1 MKNPTPVPRWWL
13 PAGLLAAAAVTLE
26 AGLLAG
32 GFAYTKRVETTLLA
46 EPRPLAASVGKL
58 GYGRKVKIDDTQGAW
73 LHVSDEQAAGWVF
86 AGNLAE
92 AKPAEGKGADAL
104 GLKASETSATAAAR
118 PLTPDAE
125 AYAQRR
131 NLTNARDDLAWLLA
145 EAQKVTPDDVE
156 QFLQAQKKG
165 EYR

>member
-1 MKNPTPVPRWWL
+1 MKPITSFPRWWL
-13 PAGLLAAAAVTLE
+13 PAGLLAAAVSLE
-26 AGLLAG
+26 AGLVAG
-32 GFAYTKRVETTLLA
+32 GFAYTKRLETRLLA

-58 GYGRKVKIDDTQGAW
+58 GYGRKVKIDDTRGAW
-73 LHVSDEQAAGWVF
+73 LHVSDDQAAGWVF

-92 AKPAEGKGADAL
+92 TKPAEGKGADAL
-104 GLKASETSATAAAR
+104 GLQASETSASAAAR

-125 AYAQRR
+125 AYAARR
-131 NLTNARDDLAWLLA
+131 NLGSAQEDLNWLLS

-156 QFLQAQKKG
+156 RFLQEQKKG

>member
-1 MKNPTPVPRWWL
+1 MKPHPLVLRWWL
-13 PAGLLAAAAVTLE
+13 SAGLLAAAAVSLE

-32 GFAYTKRVETTLLA
+32 GFAYTKRVETRLLA

-58 GYGRKVKIDDTQGAW
+58 GYGRKVKIDQAQGAW
-73 LHVSDEQAAGWVF
+73 LQVSDGPVAGWVF

-92 AKPAEGKGADAL
+92 TKPAEGKGADAL
-104 GLKASETSATAAAR
+104 GLQASETSATAAAR

-125 AYAQRR
+125 AYAKRR
-131 NLTNARDDLAWLLA
+131 NLARARDDLTWLLA
-145 EAQKVTPDDVE
+145 EAQKVTPDEVE
-156 QFLQAQKKG
+156 QFLQTQKKG